1 MEEGKSL
8 HIDRSETTVSDS
20 AADCTSKGLDSQ
32 YLIDSLYGCG
42 TYKSAVESK
51 AGELR
56 RLIGANCLDNSI
68 ELR

>member
-1 MEEGKSL
+1 LIVVMEEGKSL

-20 AADCTSKGLDSQ
+20 AADCTSKG
-32 YLIDSLYGCG
+32 
-42 TYKSAVESK
+42 KSAVESK